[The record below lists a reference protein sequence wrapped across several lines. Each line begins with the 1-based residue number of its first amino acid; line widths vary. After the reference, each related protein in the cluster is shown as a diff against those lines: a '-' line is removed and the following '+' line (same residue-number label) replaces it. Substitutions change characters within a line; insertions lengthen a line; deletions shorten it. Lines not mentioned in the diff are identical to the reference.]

1 MWVSRFSI
9 PFDSSRQN
17 VPVYLDLL
25 LHAPDE
31 FTTVRTCGNEPRHC
45 FAVFGYEDSLGLK
58 IFQDRQT
65 LLFEF
70 GSIYLL
76 HAAFVELDI
85 NTVKSQIVSI
95 IWAVGKVQLVPTS
108 TGPAPPA
115 ALPDSNTVPADSLWN
130 RSPVAPCRTTAS
142 PACW

>member
-25 LHAPDE
+25 LHAPNE
-31 FTTVRTCGNEPRHC
+31 FTAVRTCGNEPRHC

-58 IFQDRQT
+58 IFQDRQA

-76 HAAFVELDI
+76 HAAIVELDI
-85 NTVKSQIVSI
+85 NTVQSQIMSI
-95 IWAVGKVQLVPTS
+95 IWTVGKFQLVPTS
-108 TGPAPPA
+108 SGPTLIV
-115 ALPDSNTVPADSLWN
+115 ALPGSNMAPADSPLN
-130 RSPVAPCRTTAS
+130 
-142 PACW
+142 